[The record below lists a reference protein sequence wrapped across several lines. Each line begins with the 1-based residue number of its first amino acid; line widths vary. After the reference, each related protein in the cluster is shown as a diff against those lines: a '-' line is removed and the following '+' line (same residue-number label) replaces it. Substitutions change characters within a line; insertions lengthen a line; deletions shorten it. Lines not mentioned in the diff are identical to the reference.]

1 MLTNCQVLTVRAEF
15 RESKKYNYPGKSVA
29 GLYSRAKTLVKR
41 KEYAKSLE
49 LYNAV
54 ALKYTDALN
63 PDDKLKCA
71 KAFCHSGDIY
81 YENREYSSAMSQYLG
96 GLRIAEWN
104 AFNLVSGQIYT
115 GIGNLY
121 SSHGDFEMG
130 IRYYKQALT
139 LAAKEHNK
147 HVENKILNNLIG
159 ASCFAGKATKGR
171 KYLGMLLKNKENNSE
186 YTFNAR
192 MCCGIVA
199 LGLKDTLQAISCY
212 SQALAYAKAH
222 KLGDAHTTSAN
233 SCLAQIF
240 VDMGKPDAAIPYL
253 RENEKI
259 ANLTG
264 QDDLLAETMRS
275 LSFVY
280 EMKGNRD
287 KASAYK
293 SKYVDMFD
301 SLYNNKE
308 FNTLKNTMFL
318 YEANKS
324 ENAIRSLKK
333 EKQDRDEMIAMQRRW
348 IITLVLAF
356 FVFIVMLAVVYRQKK
371 QLFTA
376 YRELY
381 SRNQQY
387 LNDRHDSEAERRQ
400 TKDQRLTK
408 DQRTEILDK
417 VEKVMLDAGE
427 ICDSNF
433 NIDRL
438 ALLVGSNSRYVSE
451 AINEEYGKNFRTY
464 LNEYRIKEAMRRLSD
479 TAHYGS
485 FTIKAISESVGY
497 KSQANFISVFTK
509 VTGMKPS
516 IYQKISKE

>member
-1 MLTNCQVLTVRAEF
+1 
-15 RESKKYNYPGKSVA
+15 
-29 GLYSRAKTLVKR
+29 
-41 KEYAKSLE
+41 
-49 LYNAV
+49 
-54 ALKYTDALN
+54 
-63 PDDKLKCA
+63 
-71 KAFCHSGDIY
+71 
-81 YENREYSSAMSQYLG
+81 
-96 GLRIAEWN
+96 
-104 AFNLVSGQIYT
+104 
-115 GIGNLY
+115 
-121 SSHGDFEMG
+121 
-130 IRYYKQALT
+130 
-139 LAAKEHNK
+139 
-147 HVENKILNNLIG
+147 
-159 ASCFAGKATKGR
+159 
-171 KYLGMLLKNKENNSE
+171 
-186 YTFNAR
+186 
-192 MCCGIVA
+192 
-199 LGLKDTLQAISCY
+199 
-212 SQALAYAKAH
+212 
-222 KLGDAHTTSAN
+222 
-233 SCLAQIF
+233 
-240 VDMGKPDAAIPYL
+240 
-253 RENEKI
+253 
-259 ANLTG
+259 
-264 QDDLLAETMRS
+264 
-275 LSFVY
+275 
-280 EMKGNRD
+280 
-287 KASAYK
+287 
-293 SKYVDMFD
+293 
-301 SLYNNKE
+301 
-308 FNTLKNTMFL
+308 
-318 YEANKS
+318 
-324 ENAIRSLKK
+324 
-333 EKQDRDEMIAMQRRW
+333 MIAMQRRW

-464 LNEYRIKEAMRRLSD
+464 LNEYRIKEAMRRLAD

>member
-1 MLTNCQVLTVRAEF
+1 MLANCHVLAVGAES
-15 RESKKYNYPGKSVA
+15 RESTAYSFPGKSAA
-29 GLYSRAKTLVKR
+29 GPYSRVKTLEKQ
-41 KEYAKSLE
+41 KEYAKSLAF
-49 LYNAV
+49 YNAV
-54 ALKYTDALN
+54 ALKYTDAMN
-63 PDDKLKCA
+63 RDDKLKCA

-96 GLRIAEWN
+96 GLRIAELN

-130 IRYYKQALT
+130 IRYYKQALD
-139 LAAKEHNK
+139 LAAKECNRN
-147 HVENKILNNLIG
+147 VENKILNNLIG
-159 ASCFAGKATKGR
+159 ASCFAGKAAEGR

-186 YTFNAR
+186 YAFNAR

-199 LGLKDTLQAISCY
+199 LELKDTVQAISCY

-240 VDMGKPDAAIPYL
+240 VDMGKPDAAIPHL
-253 RENEKI
+253 RENEQI
-259 ANLTG
+259 ANATG
-264 QDDLLAETMRS
+264 QGDLLAETMRN

-280 EMKGNRD
+280 ELKGNRD
-287 KASAYK
+287 KASSYK
-293 SKYVDMFD
+293 TKYVDMFD

-318 YEANKS
+318 YEASKS

-333 EKQDRDEMIAMQRRW
+333 EKQDRDEMIAMQRKW
-348 IITLVLAF
+348 IVTLVLAF
-356 FVFIVMLAVVYRQKK
+356 LVFIVMLVVVYRQKR

-387 LNDRHDSEAERRQ
+387 LTGRQDAEAER
-400 TKDQRLTK
+400 RLTK

-417 VEKVMLDAGE
+417 VERVMLDAGE

-464 LNEYRIKEAMRRLSD
+464 LNEYRIKEAMRRLAD
-479 TAHYGS
+479 TEHYGS